1 MINAPRCSVSRR
13 ALLTPLIAACV
24 GRLAPLPA
32 VAVEEESPLVRKL
45 LRQTEENREL
55 NAWRVRVQ
63 TEQNAYQAISG
74 EPGVKQ
80 LVTLPDGRNA
90 FYDTAQIA
98 AMTREGRLLCPTGL
112 PCREPCS
119 APLYTRPTRSATQ
132 LPPRPGRSGVCATW
146 QVLWSASSRSTSSCR
161 SPRRCSVRR
170 TAAAANSAICCRL
183 LTPWEGDEPECS
195 KP

>member
-1 MINAPRCSVSRR
+1 MLPPDPASDNSPASEMKSRCSLSRR

-55 NAWRVRVQ
+55 NAWRVRVR

-112 PCREPCS
+112 PCRERH
-119 APLYTRPTRSATQ
+119 ALSATQ
-132 LPPRPGRSGVCATW
+132 PPPRP
-146 QVLWSASSRSTSSCR
+146 
-161 SPRRCSVRR
+161 
-170 TAAAANSAICCRL
+170 
-183 LTPWEGDEPECS
+183 
-195 KP
+195 

>member
-1 MINAPRCSVSRR
+1 M
-13 ALLTPLIAACV
+13 
-24 GRLAPLPA
+24 
-32 VAVEEESPLVRKL
+32 RKL

-55 NAWRVRVQ
+55 NAWRVRVR

-112 PCREPCS
+112 PCRERRKQ
-119 APLYTRPTRSATQ
+119 PLLGLAHNRLLDPEARARLGVAGVVEREQ
-132 LPPRPGRSGVCATW
+132 LLNQQL
-146 QVLWSASSRSTSSCR
+146 QVPKTLQCDEDG
-161 SPRRCSVRR
+161 RRCKFRELLP
-170 TAAAANSAICCRL
+170 AAEPVGA
-183 LTPWEGDEPECS
+183 GDEPAPSGE
-195 KP
+195 

>member
-1 MINAPRCSVSRR
+1 MKEPRCRLSRR

-32 VAVEEESPLVRKL
+32 VAVEEQSPLVRKL
-45 LRQTEENREL
+45 LLQTEENREL

-74 EPGVKQ
+74 EPGMKQ

-112 PCREPCS
+112 PCRTPPPHTACHTTAS
-119 APLYTRPTRSATQ
+119 STWPLRRVRGMARQAS
-132 LPPRPGRSGVCATW
+132 S
-146 QVLWSASSRSTSSCR
+146 SASSRSTSSCR

-170 TAAAANSAICCRL
+170 TAAAANSAICCPL
-183 LTPWEGDEPECS
+183 LSPREGDEPGV
-195 KP
+195 

>member
-1 MINAPRCSVSRR
+1 M
-13 ALLTPLIAACV
+13 
-24 GRLAPLPA
+24 
-32 VAVEEESPLVRKL
+32 RKL

-55 NAWRVRVQ
+55 NAWRVRVR

-112 PCREPCS
+112 PCRERR
-119 APLYTRPTRSATQ
+119 RPRTECHTHNRLLDPEARARLGVAGVVEREQSLNQQ
-132 LPPRPGRSGVCATW
+132 L
-146 QVLWSASSRSTSSCR
+146 QVPKTLQCDEDG
-161 SPRRCSVRR
+161 RRCKFRELLP
-170 TAAAANSAICCRL
+170 AAEPVGA
-183 LTPWEGDEPECS
+183 GDEPAPS
-195 KP
+195 GV

>member
-1 MINAPRCSVSRR
+1 MIEPGSTILSRR
-13 ALLTPLIAACV
+13 ALLTPIIAACV
-24 GRLAPLPA
+24 GRLAIPA
-32 VAVEEESPLVRKL
+32 VAAEEESPLVRKL
-45 LRQTEENREL
+45 LLRTEENREL

-112 PCREPCS
+112 PCRESPPHTVC
-119 APLYTRPTRSATQ
+119 TQ
-132 LPPRPGRSGVCATW
+132 PPSQPDC
-146 QVLWSASSRSTSSCR
+146 
-161 SPRRCSVRR
+161 
-170 TAAAANSAICCRL
+170 
-183 LTPWEGDEPECS
+183 
-195 KP
+195 

>member
-1 MINAPRCSVSRR
+1 MKSRCSSPSRR

-55 NAWRVRVQ
+55 NAWRVRVR

-112 PCREPCS
+112 PCRERR
-119 APLYTRPTRSATQ
+119 RPRTECHTTAASTLRRVRDLA
-132 LPPRPGRSGVCATW
+132 W
-146 QVLWSASSRSTSSCR
+146 QVLWSASSCSTSSCR
-161 SPRRCSVRR
+161 SPRRCSVTR
-170 TAAAANSAICCRL
+170 TAAAANSASCCRL
-183 LTPWEGDEPECS
+183 LSP
-195 KP
+195 

>member
-1 MINAPRCSVSRR
+1 MKEPRGSLSRR

-24 GRLAPLPA
+24 GRLALPA
-32 VAVEEESPLVRKL
+32 IAVEEESPLVRKL
-45 LRQTEENREL
+45 LLKTEENREL

-112 PCREPCS
+112 PCRELTGPPHTVCHATAS
-119 APLYTRPTRSATQ
+119 STWPLSRARDMA
-132 LPPRPGRSGVCATW
+132 W

-170 TAAAANSAICCRL
+170 TAAAVNSAICCPL
-183 LTPWEGDEPECS
+183 LSPWEGDEPECS
-195 KP
+195 GV